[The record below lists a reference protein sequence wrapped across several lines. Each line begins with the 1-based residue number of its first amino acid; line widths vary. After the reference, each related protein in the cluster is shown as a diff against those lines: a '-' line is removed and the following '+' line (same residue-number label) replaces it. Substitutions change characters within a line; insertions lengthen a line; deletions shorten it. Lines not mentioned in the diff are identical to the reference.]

1 MLSILLGLI
10 VLVFLAYKGYNI
22 IWVAP
27 VAAMI
32 VAVLGGL
39 ELFTAYTET
48 YMDGLVGFAKSW
60 FPIFLFGAVFG
71 KMMEITGL
79 ASSVAKILA
88 KVIGSKRAILAVVIS
103 CAVLTY
109 GGVSLF
115 VVVFAI
121 YPLALELYKE
131 ADITRKLIPGA
142 IALGAFTF
150 TMTALPGSPQLNN
163 LIAARYLGT
172 TAMASPILGIIAAVI
187 MLVGGYLYLS
197 WREKKLRAAGE
208 HYTSVD
214 DERKQGDEDLPHWIF
229 GVIPLVAVVIT
240 LNVFEWPAIA
250 AIGIG
255 IVLIVVFNIKQWKK
269 FITAINDGASGS
281 VMAIMNT
288 SAAVGFGSVVKAVP
302 GFATLTNVLLGMG
315 GSPLVSEAIAIT
327 TLAGATGS
335 SSGGM
340 TIALEALAEKYLEAA
355 SAMNISPEAFH
366 RVATVASGGLDSL
379 PHCGAVITLLAVCKL
394 THKDSYTDIGVVTC
408 VIPIAAVIVI
418 VALGSIGIV

>member
-150 TMTALPGSPQLNN
+150 T
-163 LIAARYLGT
+163 I
-172 TAMASPILGIIAAVI
+172 
-187 MLVGGYLYLS
+187 
-197 WREKKLRAAGE
+197 
-208 HYTSVD
+208 D
-214 DERKQGDEDLPHWIF
+214 RK
-229 GVIPLVAVVIT
+229 
-240 LNVFEWPAIA
+240 
-250 AIGIG
+250 
-255 IVLIVVFNIKQWKK
+255 
-269 FITAINDGASGS
+269 
-281 VMAIMNT
+281 
-288 SAAVGFGSVVKAVP
+288 SVV
-302 GFATLTNVLLGMG
+302 
-315 GSPLVSEAIAIT
+315 
-327 TLAGATGS
+327 
-335 SSGGM
+335 
-340 TIALEALAEKYLEAA
+340 
-355 SAMNISPEAFH
+355 
-366 RVATVASGGLDSL
+366 
-379 PHCGAVITLLAVCKL
+379 
-394 THKDSYTDIGVVTC
+394 
-408 VIPIAAVIVI
+408 
-418 VALGSIGIV
+418 

>member
-250 AIGIG
+250 AIGILS
-255 IVLIVVFNIKQWKK
+255 LIHI
-269 FITAINDGASGS
+269 
-281 VMAIMNT
+281 
-288 SAAVGFGSVVKAVP
+288 
-302 GFATLTNVLLGMG
+302 
-315 GSPLVSEAIAIT
+315 
-327 TLAGATGS
+327 
-335 SSGGM
+335 
-340 TIALEALAEKYLEAA
+340 
-355 SAMNISPEAFH
+355 
-366 RVATVASGGLDSL
+366 
-379 PHCGAVITLLAVCKL
+379 
-394 THKDSYTDIGVVTC
+394 
-408 VIPIAAVIVI
+408 
-418 VALGSIGIV
+418 

>member
-1 MLSILLGLI
+1 MLGILLGLL

-27 VAAMI
+27 VAAMV

-60 FPIFLFGAVFG
+60 FPVFLFGAVFG
-71 KMMEITGL
+71 KLMEITGL

-131 ADITRKLIPGA
+131 ADIPRKLIPGA

-163 LIAARYLGT
+163 LIAAQYLGT
-172 TAMASPILGIIAAVI
+172 TAMAAPILGIVASVI
-187 MLVGGYLYLS
+187 MLVGGYLYLV
-197 WREKKLRAAGE
+197 WREKKMKAAGE

-214 DERKQGDEDLPHWIF
+214 DEKEQGDERSPHWIF
-229 GVIPLVAVVIT
+229 GVIPLVAVVVT
-240 LNVFEWPAIA
+240 LNVLKWPAIA

-255 IVLIVVFNIKQWKK
+255 IVFIVVFNMKQWKK
-269 FITAINDGASGS
+269 FIPAINAGASGS

-288 SAAVGFGSVVKAVP
+288 SAAVGFGSVVRAVP
-302 GFATLTNVLLGMG
+302 GFVALTNALLGMG
-315 GSPLVSEAIAIT
+315 GSPLVSEAVAIT

-340 TIALEALAEKYLEAA
+340 TIALEALAEKYLQAA

-394 THKDSYTDIGVVTC
+394 THKDSYKDIGIVTC

-418 VALGSIGIV
+418 VVLGSLGIV